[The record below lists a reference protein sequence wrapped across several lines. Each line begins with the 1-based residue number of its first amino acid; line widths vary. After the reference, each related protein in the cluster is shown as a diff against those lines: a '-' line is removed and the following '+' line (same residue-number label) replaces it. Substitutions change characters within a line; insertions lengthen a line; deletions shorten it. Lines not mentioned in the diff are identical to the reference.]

1 MTDISWDYGPPA
13 RSCRDPVL
21 DVRDVAVHFAPRG
34 GWRGRPRPP
43 VKAVDGV
50 DLTIGAG
57 ETLGLV
63 GESGC
68 GKTTLANAIV
78 GLAPVT
84 RGSIRVLGNEIAGAN
99 RRRLRAVRRHVQMVF
114 QDPALSLN
122 PRATVGAAIGE
133 PLLVRGIARGQALEE
148 KVRALLKQ
156 VGLRPEHA
164 GRYPHQFSGGQRQR
178 IVIARALA
186 LEPELVLCDEPV
198 SALDV
203 SVRAQILNLLVDLQ
217 RRMGVSYL
225 FVSHDLSVIRHISDR
240 VAVMYLGRIVERAS
254 RDVFFAAPKHPYS
267 RALMSAVPEANP
279 VTQRRKQRVILS
291 GELPSPADVPP
302 GCAFHTRCPLVTE
315 ICTRLRPLLTP
326 RADGALVA
334 CHHA

>member
-1 MTDISWDYGPPA
+1 VTGL
-13 RSCRDPVL
+13 DPVL
-21 DVRDVAVHFAPRG
+21 EVRDVAVHFAPRG
-34 GWRGRPRPP
+34 GWFGRARLA

-68 GKTTLANAIV
+68 GKSTLSNAVV
-78 GLAPVT
+78 GLLPPT
-84 RGSIRVLGNEIAGAN
+84 RGSIRVRGQEIAGAT
-99 RRRLRAVRRHVQMVF
+99 RKTLHAVRRHVQMVF

-122 PRATVGAAIGE
+122 PRATIGAAIAE
-133 PLLVRGIARGQALEE
+133 PLIVRGIATGQALG
-148 KVRALLKQ
+148 KRVDTLLAQ
-156 VGLRPEHA
+156 VGLGAEHA
-164 GRYPHQFSGGQRQR
+164 SRYPHQFSGGQRQR

-186 LEPELVLCDEPV
+186 LEPALLVCDEPV

-217 RRMGVSYL
+217 RRTGVSYL

-240 VAVMYLGRIVERAS
+240 VAVMYLGRIVEEAS
-254 RDVFFAAPKHPYS
+254 RDVFFAAPKHPYA

-279 VTQRRKQRVILS
+279 VAQRAKQRLALS
-291 GELPSPADVPP
+291 GELPSPTDVPP
-302 GCAFHTRCPLVTE
+302 GCPFHPRCPLATE
-315 ICTRLRPLLTP
+315 ICARERPLLTP
-326 RADGALVA
+326 RPDGALVA

>member
-1 MTDISWDYGPPA
+1 VTGL
-13 RSCRDPVL
+13 DPVL
-21 DVRDVAVHFAPRG
+21 DVRHVAVHFASRG
-34 GWRGRPRPP
+34 GWFGRTRPP
-43 VKAVDGV
+43 IKAVDGV

-68 GKTTLANAIV
+68 GKSTLSNAIV
-78 GLAPVT
+78 GLVPAAH
-84 RGSIRVLGNEIAGAN
+84 GSIRVRGQEVAGAT
-99 RRRLRAVRRHVQMVF
+99 RKTLHAVRRDVQMVF

-122 PRATVGAAIGE
+122 PRVTIGATIAE
-133 PLLVRGIARGQALEE
+133 PLIVRGIARGQALEE
-148 KVRALLKQ
+148 RVATLLAQ
-156 VGLRPEHA
+156 VGLGAEHA
-164 GRYPHQFSGGQRQR
+164 SRYPHQFSGGQRQR

-186 LEPELVLCDEPV
+186 LEPALVVCDEPV

-217 RRMGVSYL
+217 RRIGVAYL
-225 FVSHDLSVIRHISDR
+225 FVSHDLSVVRHISDR
-240 VAVMYLGRIVERAS
+240 VAVMYLGRIVEQAS

-279 VTQRRKQRVILS
+279 AAQRAKQRLVLR
-291 GELPSPADVPP
+291 GDLPSPTNVPA
-302 GCAFHTRCPLVTE
+302 GCPFHTRCPLATE
-315 ICTRLRPLLTP
+315 ICARERPLLTSRP
-326 RADGALVA
+326 NGALVA

>member
-1 MTDISWDYGPPA
+1 
-13 RSCRDPVL
+13 
-21 DVRDVAVHFAPRG
+21 
-34 GWRGRPRPP
+34 

-50 DLTIGAG
+50 DLTIDAG

-68 GKTTLANAIV
+68 GKSTLANAIV
-78 GLAPVT
+78 GLAPLT
-84 RGSIRVLGNEIAGAN
+84 RGSVRVRGQEIAGAS
-99 RRRLRAVRRHVQMVF
+99 RRTLRAVRRHVQMVF

-122 PRATVGAAIGE
+122 PRATVGAAIAE
-133 PLLVRGIARGQALEE
+133 PLIVRSIARGQALEA
-148 KVRALLKQ
+148 KVHALLMQ

-186 LEPELVLCDEPV
+186 LEPALVVCDEPV

-240 VAVMYLGRIVERAS
+240 VAVMYLGRIIEHAS

-279 VTQRRKQRVILS
+279 VTQRTRQRTVLS

-302 GCAFHTRCPLVTE
+302 GCAFHTRCPLTTE
-315 ICTRLRPLLTP
+315 LCARVRPLLTP
-326 RADGALVA
+326 RPDGALVA
-334 CHHA
+334 CHHV